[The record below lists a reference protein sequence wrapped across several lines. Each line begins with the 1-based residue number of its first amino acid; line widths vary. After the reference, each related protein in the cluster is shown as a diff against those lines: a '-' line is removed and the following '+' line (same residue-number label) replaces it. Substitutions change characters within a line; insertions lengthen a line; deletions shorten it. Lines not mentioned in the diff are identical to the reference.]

1 MKKITLLITIAIISI
16 CTLYAQSPDQF
27 NYQAVLRNAD
37 GTIMADESVSVY
49 IEILEETES
58 GTSVFNETHNLTTT
72 DLGLIQ
78 ISIGSSEDLKVIN
91 WASNEYFLKITVNG
105 TEMGTSQLLSV
116 PYALQA
122 KRAGKHYIGE
132 LYQGGIIFYIDE
144 TGEHGLIASL
154 NDLDGGTGVAWSN
167 IVDQEAG
174 ASDIYDGELNTA
186 AMIAQ
191 SGHTSSAALLC
202 DNYTNDGYDDW
213 YLPSMKELLKLE
225 ENGLTIHNVLDN
237 DGDPDTYSLL
247 ATSVEPY
254 SFYWS
259 STEWGADQANFLY
272 MDFMTGGEFSKA
284 DLLRVRAVRKF

>member
-1 MKKITLLITIAIISI
+1 
-16 CTLYAQSPDQF
+16 
-27 NYQAVLRNAD
+27 
-37 GTIMADESVSVY
+37 
-49 IEILEETES
+49 
-58 GTSVFNETHNLTTT
+58 
-72 DLGLIQ
+72 
-78 ISIGSSEDLKVIN
+78 
-91 WASNEYFLKITVNG
+91 
-105 TEMGTSQLLSV
+105 MGTSQLLSV

-154 NDLDGGTGVAWSN
+154 HDLDGGSGVAWSN
-167 IVDQEAG
+167 IIDQEAD
-174 ASDIYDGELNTA
+174 ANDIYDGESNTA
-186 AMIAQ
+186 AIIAQ

-225 ENGLTIHNVLDN
+225 ENGLTIHNVLED

-259 STEWGADQANFLY
+259 STEWGAEQANFLY
-272 MDFMTGGEFSKA
+272 MDFMTEGEFSKA